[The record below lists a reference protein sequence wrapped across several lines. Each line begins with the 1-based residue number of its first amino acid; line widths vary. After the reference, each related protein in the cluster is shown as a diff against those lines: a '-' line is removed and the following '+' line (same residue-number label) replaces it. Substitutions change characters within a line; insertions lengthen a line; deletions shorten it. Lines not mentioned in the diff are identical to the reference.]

1 MSPTTAANVKLILL
15 ILSFI
20 ASAVLY
26 TMSFINIKDAHNDTG
41 KEELEQV
48 HKDIM
53 DLMIINYVIIFI
65 VLALY
70 IASVSQKRKIGAHL
84 PFFVVAGIYILTP
97 LLLVNGIVSA
107 KIASQLQCLQ
117 KDSKKIE
124 KAHTYMTSN
133 AVLGVVGGFIIGSIH
148 AYLQYNQM
156 IKKPRIRG
164 GGRLNDGMSVKNR
177 RNRILDA
184 AQKRAVDLNSLR

>member
-1 MSPTTAANVKLILL
+1 MSPTTASNIKLILL

-20 ASAVLY
+20 ASAVFY
-26 TMSFINIKDAHNDTG
+26 TMAFINTKDAHNDTG
-41 KEELEQV
+41 KEVLQEI
-48 HKDIM
+48 HKNIM

-65 VLALY
+65 VIGLY
-70 IASVSQKRKIGAHL
+70 VASVSQKRKIGEQL

-117 KDSKKIE
+117 KESKKIE

-133 AVLGVVGGFIIGSIH
+133 AVLGVVGGFIIGSVH
-148 AYLQYNQM
+148 AYLQYNQYKRVGDRN
-156 IKKPRIRG
+156 IGVPKKDRM
-164 GGRLNDGMSVKNR
+164 LE
-177 RNRILDA
+177 A
-184 AQKRAVDLNSLR
+184 ARKRAVNLNSLR